1 MAALEPQ
8 HMAIL
13 KKVLAH
19 QACEGAVPDLLQARH
34 RAAGVHPR
42 LCRRDEPDHL
52 HGGNQGARRHQHAGG
67 AGQGRS
73 RHAVVQDASDHA
85 ANVGT
90 NPWKYLLVPHDEVNE
105 SKRLADYLRDEVK
118 A

>member
-8 HMAIL
+8 YMAIL
-13 KKVLAH
+13 KKVLAD

-42 LCRRDEPDHL
+42 LRSRDGRDHL
-52 HGGNQGARRHQHAGG
+52 HGGDQGARRHQHAGG

-73 RHAVVQDASDHA
+73 RHAVVQARFRPRGERRHQA
-85 ANVGT
+85 LKIPAGA
-90 NPWKYLLVPHDEVNE
+90 P
-105 SKRLADYLRDEVK
+105 
-118 A
+118 